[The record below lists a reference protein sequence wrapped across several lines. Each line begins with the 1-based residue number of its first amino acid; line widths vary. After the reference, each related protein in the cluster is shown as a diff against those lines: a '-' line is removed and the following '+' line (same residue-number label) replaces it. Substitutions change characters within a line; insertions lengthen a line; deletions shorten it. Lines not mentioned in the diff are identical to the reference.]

1 MKKRRWH
8 WYMFPSSE
16 TVRWL
21 RWYIDW
27 CPAVLSTLPGVSC
40 LLVTAPQPRDQGVS
54 MHWHQWSFAEHSK
67 LHGMVNL
74 TSLERTDAGTPAKP
88 ICVMLRCC
96 CGRAKPV
103 SHLCLL
109 DAFQFLLL
117 RELPLLAGDAIGLL
131 SYFQRVLLQLNATY
145 SRIFTKWLITNT
157 FSYQYLENL
166 RFYGTFPIPAP
177 EVCTFSASSCFWA
190 KVSRLQQNQNKTSH
204 PTTWCQA

>member
-1 MKKRRWH
+1 M
-8 WYMFPSSE
+8 
-16 TVRWL
+16 
-21 RWYIDW
+21 
-27 CPAVLSTLPGVSC
+27 
-40 LLVTAPQPRDQGVS
+40 
-54 MHWHQWSFAEHSK
+54 
-67 LHGMVNL
+67 
-74 TSLERTDAGTPAKP
+74 
-88 ICVMLRCC
+88 
-96 CGRAKPV
+96 

-190 KVSRLQQNQNKTSH
+190 KVFPPPTKSKQNFSPYNLMSGIAKDSYKQHTYFTAQTSWRPLHFTKLLKFSLHLSLGQRHRWTVPVLQAPQLS
-204 PTTWCQA
+204 